1 MHVSRL
7 SLVRFALL
15 GLALAAAPRLE
26 AAEKLGDWP
35 QWRGPNRDGHSP
47 DKGLLRKWPKG
58 GPELAWK
65 SEGLGKG
72 YSSVSLGGGRIYTMG
87 QWDGQQHLLALDG
100 KDGRKLWSTA
110 VGKEANDGPNCTP
123 TFDGDRV
130 YALGTE
136 GDLVSCDAAT
146 GQELWRKNFAKDFD
160 GRMMSGWGYSESPL
174 VDGEKLI
181 VTPGGRDAALVALD
195 RRTGRELWRTKLPDD
210 LGSKGGDGAGYS
222 SIVVSNAGRQ
232 RQYVQLLGRGVVGV
246 SADDGRFLWNY
257 NGVAND
263 TANIPTPIVKGD
275 YVFCSTGYGTG
286 SALLQIVRRGNEW
299 EAVEK
304 YFLPAVELQNHHG
317 GLILV
322 GDYLYGGHG
331 HNNGF
336 PICVEL
342 ATGKIV
348 WRKDRGP
355 GTGSAAVTYADGN
368 LYFRYDNGLMA
379 LIAATP
385 KGYQELGTFEIAEGS
400 QPSWPHPVVADG
412 QLYLRDQDRL
422 LVYRL
427 TR

>member
-26 AAEKLGDWP
+26 AADKLGDWP

-87 QWDGQQHLLALDG
+87 QWEGQQHLLALDG
-100 KDGRKLWSTA
+100 KNGRKLWSTP

-136 GDLVSCDAAT
+136 GDLVCCDAAT

-195 RRTGRELWRTKLPDD
+195 RRTGRELWRTKLPED

-379 LIAATP
+379 LIAAMP
-385 KGYQELGTFEIAEGS
+385 KGYQELGTFEIADGS

>member
-15 GLALAAAPRLE
+15 GFALAAAPRLE

-100 KDGRKLWSTA
+100 KNGRKLWSTP

-136 GDLVSCDAAT
+136 GDLVCCDATT

-195 RRTGRELWRTKLPDD
+195 RRTGRELWRTKLPED

-263 TANIPTPIVKGD
+263 TANIPTPIVKDD

-286 SALLQIVRRGNEW
+286 SALLQIVRRGNKW

-342 ATGKIV
+342 ATGKIA

-385 KGYQELGTFEIAEGS
+385 KGYQELGTFEIADGS

-427 TR
+427 TK